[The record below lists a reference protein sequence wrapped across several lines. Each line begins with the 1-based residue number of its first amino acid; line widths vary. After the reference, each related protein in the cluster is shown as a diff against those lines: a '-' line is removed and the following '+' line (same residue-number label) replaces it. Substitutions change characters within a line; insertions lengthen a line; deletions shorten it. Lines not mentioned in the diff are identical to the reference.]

1 MAKTGPAA
9 LPENFLQF
17 IRSWHTLAKMTQ
29 PLALLL
35 YEKLLPGTQLMNR
48 LQDMGWRVQTLHDG
62 TALSREAEQH
72 KPVLV
77 FADIGPGGGVA
88 GSGIGELRRNS
99 NTAHIPV
106 IAFGGNEAA
115 HAAAVAAG
123 ATLVA
128 SDAAVLQHLSQFI
141 DQALSE
147 F

>member
-1 MAKTGPAA
+1 
-9 LPENFLQF
+9 
-17 IRSWHTLAKMTQ
+17 MTQ

-62 TALSREAEQH
+62 TALTRAAEEH

-77 FADIGPGGGVA
+77 LADIGSNGDSVGQA
-88 GSGIGELRRNS
+88 IGELRRNR

-106 IAFGGNEAA
+106 IAFGGNEAL
-115 HAAAVAAG
+115 HAVAAEAG

-128 SDAAVLQHLSQFI
+128 SDAAVLQHLGQFI
-141 DQALSE
+141 DQALSN